1 VSSEKSEDNSSD
13 ISLGK
18 VMTKSARKKKS
29 SSKVEKLFRTEKK
42 ARFSSSNGVNDPFIR
57 KQSGSSENLE
67 KALDDMLLSTPL
79 APMLRS
85 GEKSESKKD
94 KDTEML
100 PPRDR
105 KGKMKRL
112 ARKKRLEKLLEAK
125 NKQKQNKK
133 Q

>member
-1 VSSEKSEDNSSD
+1 MSSEKSEDNSSD

-67 KALDDMLLSTPL
+67 KALDDVLLSTPL